1 MKNRYDNGRTNNES
15 SNGYKVERIPDLPNG
30 VTSGVR
36 ITLPAG
42 VSPHDIDM
50 NSIVAM
56 LGATVPY
63 PGTPYPT
70 EEDVDN
76 FEINKVIA
84 ENDKYIAPAI
94 LDAKPDTADLESD
107 LEKNYKRLRFN
118 NAIVAEN
125 LAAEMANLY
134 RRHIATILEYTTQ
147 NLITGA
153 QDTRDQLYHLIS
165 NIDD

>member
-63 PGTPYPT
+63 PT
-70 EEDVDN
+70 EEAVDN
-76 FEINKVIA
+76 SEINKVT
-84 ENDKYIAPAI
+84 ENDKYIAAAI

-107 LEKNYKRLRFN
+107 LEKEYKRLRFN
-118 NAIVAEN
+118 NAVIAEN

-147 NLITGA
+147 NLITSA